1 MPERHRT
8 EDLQA
13 EVAARTADLQDL
25 NARLRSIIN
34 SAVDGII
41 VIDGRGRIESFNPGA
56 ERLFGYTQAEVVGH
70 NVSMLMPAPYR
81 EEHDGYIGRYQTT
94 GKAKIIGIGR
104 EVRGQRKDGTT
115 FPLHLS
121 VGEMTIGGER
131 MFTGILHDLSDRVRV
146 EEQLREQASLA
157 RLGEMAAVIAH
168 EVKNPLAGVRGAIQV
183 IGARLPSGSQDGTIV
198 TDILA
203 RIDALDQLMKDLLLF
218 ARPPQPRRAPV
229 DIVRLLSGTADLLT
243 RDPSLGRVRVEI
255 TGEPATIGA
264 DAEMLR
270 IIFHNILVNAAQAM
284 HGDGI
289 VRVVVQSIDGDCR
302 VSVTDD
308 GPGIPAELHEQIF
321 VPFFTTKSRGTGLG
335 LPTARRL
342 VEAHGGSI
350 GIESAANGTTVTVSL
365 PASSEACESVTCSA
379 SAGSRNQT
387 VDQGAAAIGRERH
400 HCPQAQHLQAC
411 CPPAVDGD
419 QGAQRP
425 YDEQRCECQHN

>member
-8 EDLQA
+8 ENLQA

-146 EEQLREQASLA
+146 EEQLREQAALA
-157 RLGEMAAVIAH
+157 WLGEMAAVIAH

-270 IIFHNILVNAAQAM
+270 IIFHNLLVNAAQAM

-289 VRVVVQSIDGDCR
+289 VRVVVQSSDETLPRQHHRRTDRGSRPSCTSRSSFRSSRPSPGAPGSDCR
-302 VSVTDD
+302 QRGVS
-308 GPGIPAELHEQIF
+308 
-321 VPFFTTKSRGTGLG
+321 SRR
-335 LPTARRL
+335 TADRL
-342 VEAHGGSI
+342 
-350 GIESAANGTTVTVSL
+350 
-365 PASSEACESVTCSA
+365 ASSRRRTVRRSRSVCRRRA
-379 SAGSRNQT
+379 NVA
-387 VDQGAAAIGRERH
+387 
-400 HCPQAQHLQAC
+400 
-411 CPPAVDGD
+411 
-419 QGAQRP
+419 RP
-425 YDEQRCECQHN
+425 

>member
-1 MPERHRT
+1 MSEPPRT

-13 EVAARTADLQDL
+13 EVADRTADLQDL

-56 ERLFGYTQAEVVGH
+56 ERLFGYTQAEVVGQ

-81 EEHDGYIGRYQTT
+81 EEHDGYIGRYQMT
-94 GKAKIIGIGR
+94 GRAKIIGIGR

-146 EEQLREQASLA
+146 EEQLREQAALA

-229 DIVRLLSGTADLLT
+229 DVVRLLSGTADLLT

-255 TGEPATIGA
+255 TGEPATIGV

-270 IIFHNILVNAAQAM
+270 IIFHNLLVNAAQAM

-308 GPGIPAELHEQIF
+308 GPGIPAELHEQVF

-350 GIESAANGTTVTVSL
+350 GIESEATGTTVTVTL
-365 PASSEACESVTCSA
+365 PASSERS
-379 SAGSRNQT
+379 
-387 VDQGAAAIGRERH
+387 
-400 HCPQAQHLQAC
+400 
-411 CPPAVDGD
+411 
-419 QGAQRP
+419 
-425 YDEQRCECQHN
+425 

>member
-1 MPERHRT
+1 MSERHRT

-146 EEQLREQASLA
+146 EEQLREQAALA

-243 RDPSLGRVRVEI
+243 RDPSLGRVRVDI
-255 TGEPATIGA
+255 TGGPATIGA

-270 IIFHNILVNAAQAM
+270 IIFHNLLVNAAQAM

-302 VSVTDD
+302 VSVTDE

-321 VPFFTTKSRGTGLG
+321 VPFFTTKSRGSGLG

-350 GIESAANGTTVTVSL
+350 GIESDGERNDGHGQS
-365 PASSEACESVTCSA
+365 ACV
-379 SAGSRNQT
+379 
-387 VDQGAAAIGRERH
+387 ERTWLG
-400 HCPQAQHLQAC
+400 PDRRLT
-411 CPPAVDGD
+411 
-419 QGAQRP
+419 
-425 YDEQRCECQHN
+425 

>member
-1 MPERHRT
+1 MSESERHRT

-13 EVAARTADLQDL
+13 EVAARTADLEDL

-56 ERLFGYTQAEVVGH
+56 ERLFGYAQAEVVGH
-70 NVSMLMPAPYR
+70 NVSMLMPSPYR

-94 GKAKIIGIGR
+94 GQAKIIGIGR
-104 EVRGQRKDGTT
+104 EVRGQRKDGAT

-146 EEQLREQASLA
+146 EEQLREQTALA

-229 DIVRLLSGTADLLT
+229 EIVRLLSGTTDLLT

-255 TGEPATIGA
+255 TGGPATIGA

-284 HGDGI
+284 HGEGI
-289 VRVVVQSIDGDCR
+289 VRVSVQAVDGNCR
-302 VSVTDD
+302 VSIADE

-321 VPFFTTKSRGTGLG
+321 IPFFTTKSRGSGLG
-335 LPTARRL
+335 LPTAKRL

-350 GIESAANGTTVTVSL
+350 GLVSAAMGTTVTVVL
-365 PASSEACESVTCSA
+365 PASSERA
-379 SAGSRNQT
+379 
-387 VDQGAAAIGRERH
+387 
-400 HCPQAQHLQAC
+400 
-411 CPPAVDGD
+411 
-419 QGAQRP
+419 
-425 YDEQRCECQHN
+425 

>member
-1 MPERHRT
+1 MSERHRT

-146 EEQLREQASLA
+146 EEQLRKQAALA
-157 RLGEMAAVIAH
+157 WLGEMAAVIAH

-218 ARPPQPRRAPV
+218 ARPPQPRRVPV

-270 IIFHNILVNAAQAM
+270 IIFHNLLVNAAQAM

-308 GPGIPAELHEQIF
+308 GPGIPAELHDQIF

-350 GIESAANGTTVTVSL
+350 DIESAANGTTVTIRL
-365 PASSEACESVTCSA
+365 PASSDACESLTPQRQPDPAIKLLTSA
-379 SAGSRNQT
+379 
-387 VDQGAAAIGRERH
+387 
-400 HCPQAQHLQAC
+400 
-411 CPPAVDGD
+411 PP
-419 QGAQRP
+419 P
-425 YDEQRCECQHN
+425 

>member
-1 MPERHRT
+1 MSESERHRT

-56 ERLFGYTQAEVVGH
+56 ERLFGYAHAEVVGH
-70 NVSMLMPAPYR
+70 NVSMLMPSPYR

-146 EEQLREQASLA
+146 EEQLREQTALA

-229 DIVRLLSGTADLLT
+229 EIVRLLSGTTDLLT

-255 TGEPATIGA
+255 TGGPATIGA

-284 HGDGI
+284 HGEGI
-289 VRVVVQSIDGDCR
+289 TRVSVQAVEGNCR
-302 VSVTDD
+302 VSIADD
-308 GPGIPAELHEQIF
+308 GPGIPAELHAQIF
-321 VPFFTTKSRGTGLG
+321 IPFFTTKSRGSGLG
-335 LPTARRL
+335 LPTAKRL

-350 GIESAANGTTVTVSL
+350 GIVSAAMGTTVTVVL
-365 PASSEACESVTCSA
+365 PASSERA
-379 SAGSRNQT
+379 
-387 VDQGAAAIGRERH
+387 
-400 HCPQAQHLQAC
+400 
-411 CPPAVDGD
+411 
-419 QGAQRP
+419 
-425 YDEQRCECQHN
+425 

>member
-1 MPERHRT
+1 MSEPPRT
-8 EDLQA
+8 EDLKA

-56 ERLFGYTQAEVVGH
+56 ERLFGYTQVEVVGQ
-70 NVSMLMPAPYR
+70 NVSMLMPVPYR
-81 EEHDGYIGRYQTT
+81 EEHDGYIRHYQTT
-94 GKAKIIGIGR
+94 GNAKIIGIGR
-104 EVRGQRKDGTT
+104 EVKGQRKDGTT

-146 EEQLREQASLA
+146 EEQLREQAALA

-203 RIDALDQLMKDLLLF
+203 RIDALDQLMKELLLF

-229 DIVRLLSGTADLLT
+229 DVVRLLSGTADLLT
-243 RDPSLGRVRVEI
+243 SDPSLGRVRVEI
-255 TGEPATIGA
+255 TGGPATIGV

-270 IIFHNILVNAAQAM
+270 IIFHNLLVNAAQAM

-289 VRVVVQSIDGDCR
+289 VRVVVHSIDGDCR

-308 GPGIPAELHEQIF
+308 GPGIPAELHEQVF

-350 GIESAANGTTVTVSL
+350 GIESEATGTTVTVTL
-365 PASSEACESVTCSA
+365 PASSERS
-379 SAGSRNQT
+379 
-387 VDQGAAAIGRERH
+387 
-400 HCPQAQHLQAC
+400 
-411 CPPAVDGD
+411 
-419 QGAQRP
+419 
-425 YDEQRCECQHN
+425 

>member
-1 MPERHRT
+1 
-8 EDLQA
+8 
-13 EVAARTADLQDL
+13 
-25 NARLRSIIN
+25 
-34 SAVDGII
+34 
-41 VIDGRGRIESFNPGA
+41 
-56 ERLFGYTQAEVVGH
+56 
-70 NVSMLMPAPYR
+70 
-81 EEHDGYIGRYQTT
+81 
-94 GKAKIIGIGR
+94 
-104 EVRGQRKDGTT
+104 
-115 FPLHLS
+115 
-121 VGEMTIGGER
+121 MTIGGER

-146 EEQLREQASLA
+146 EEQLREQAALA

-183 IGARLPSGSQDGTIV
+183 IGARLPSGSQDATIV

-270 IIFHNILVNAAQAM
+270 IIFHNLLVNAAQAM

-350 GIESAANGTTVTVSL
+350 GIESEATGTTVTVSL
-365 PASSEACESVTCSA
+365 PASSERS
-379 SAGSRNQT
+379 
-387 VDQGAAAIGRERH
+387 
-400 HCPQAQHLQAC
+400 
-411 CPPAVDGD
+411 
-419 QGAQRP
+419 
-425 YDEQRCECQHN
+425 

>member
-1 MPERHRT
+1 MSERHRT

-56 ERLFGYTQAEVVGH
+56 ERLFGYTQAEVVGE

-94 GKAKIIGIGR
+94 GRAKIIGIGR

-146 EEQLREQASLA
+146 EEQLREQAALA

-183 IGARLPSGSQDGTIV
+183 IGSRLPSGSQDGTIV

-255 TGEPATIGA
+255 TGEPATIDA

-284 HGDGI
+284 QGDGI

-308 GPGIPAELHEQIF
+308 GPGIPAELHDQDLRSLLHDQVSGIR
-321 VPFFTTKSRGTGLG
+321 TRAADRQASRRRAWRSDRHRVGGDRYDGHGQPAGFCRAWLSPDG
-335 LPTARRL
+335 CLIWRAVVRGPGGGAARGSTSSAPALRL
-342 VEAHGGSI
+342 VR
-350 GIESAANGTTVTVSL
+350 
-365 PASSEACESVTCSA
+365 PWP
-379 SAGSRNQT
+379 
-387 VDQGAAAIGRERH
+387 GRPSQER
-400 HCPQAQHLQAC
+400 A
-411 CPPAVDGD
+411 PPSGRSPIRSGCD
-419 QGAQRP
+419 R
-425 YDEQRCECQHN
+425 